1 MDKIGSGG
9 GVWEGKGGL
18 EGLEIQ
24 ICYIGCI
31 LVIIKIG
38 SIEKLVVS
46 RVRRQPRMGTLRN
59 FNTK

>member
-1 MDKIGSGG
+1 MDQIGSG

-18 EGLEIQ
+18 KGLEIQ
-24 ICYIGCI
+24 ICYIDYI

-38 SIEKLVVS
+38 SIEKLVMS
-46 RVRRQPRMGTLRN
+46 RVRRQLRMRTSKS